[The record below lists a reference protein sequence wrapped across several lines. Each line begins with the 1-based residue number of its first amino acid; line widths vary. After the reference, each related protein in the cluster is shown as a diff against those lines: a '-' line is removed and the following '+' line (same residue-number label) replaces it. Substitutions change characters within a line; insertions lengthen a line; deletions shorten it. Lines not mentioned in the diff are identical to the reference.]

1 MRDCPYC
8 QSWLQLSGFLPF
20 FKAYQSA
27 KQPFFHAVGVGL
39 QAYDLRMLQDAV
51 GGHRISWAGSM
62 QLYSQTFQSHPTP
75 NLPGYS

>member
-8 QSWLQLSGFLPF
+8 QSWFQLSGFLPF
-20 FKAYQSA
+20 FKAYHSA

-51 GGHRISWAGSM
+51 VRYRIS
-62 QLYSQTFQSHPTP
+62 
-75 NLPGYS
+75 